1 MTPLLLRITYYVP
14 LTIIRTV
21 AGRYAI
27 VLILS
32 TLRVDDA
39 IVVLQRFVHAFY
51 LLICTLIR

>member
-21 AGRYAI
+21 AERYAI

-32 TLRVDDA
+32 TLMVDDA
-39 IVVLQRFVHAFY
+39 IVVLQRFVHVFY
-51 LLICTLIR
+51 LLICTLTR

>member
-21 AGRYAI
+21 AERYAI

-32 TLRVDDA
+32 TLMVDDA

>member
-21 AGRYAI
+21 AERYAI

-32 TLRVDDA
+32 TLMVDDA
-39 IVVLQRFVHAFY
+39 IVVLQRFVHVFY

>member
-21 AGRYAI
+21 AERYAI

-39 IVVLQRFVHAFY
+39 IVVLQRFVHVFY

>member
-21 AGRYAI
+21 AERYAI